1 MMSRARLVLLI
12 LLEAGPT
19 LPASA
24 TAGSGSPPLL
34 VPGHELRLSLDGD
47 EGRAVLLRLRAGDHG
62 AVRLVRQTAPVAL
75 VLVDPSGTE
84 RRRVIR
90 DPAETAD
97 SDCPLPARPDA
108 AWVAD
113 AAGTWTLRVLP
124 PAGVAPVEVALVA
137 ERRRPAS
144 EADRRAWEADLLDAR
159 VTGLLDD
166 GRAAEA
172 VEAARALVEAHERE
186 HRGDRVALASDLAY
200 LGRRFALIGACQA
213 GTWDAAETYVRRAL
227 LLRAAALP
235 ERDLCVAESRSLLA
249 SVLYARGSYEEG
261 ESLEKAALAAKTAA
275 GPAAA
280 PQRRAG
286 LRDVGLLLLKQ
297 GKYTEAEPFLRGV
310 LEAIDREPAADAG
323 ARARA
328 LQALGE
334 LLRAQDRYDEARAR
348 FQEAR
353 TELERAPAPDF
364 ARLADV
370 TSSLAGLYLDR
381 AEYGDAEREARR
393 FLDIL
398 DAHPDV
404 LTPERRVIGLNNL
417 GEIYRR
423 QGRLE
428 DAEAI
433 LADALA
439 AAREALC
446 PENPTLLF
454 FRNNLAMLY
463 ADRGERERAEALYRE
478 SLEATERALGPRHPS
493 VAQCLHDL
501 GGLLQTSGRA
511 AEAVPLVD
519 RALAIREEVFG
530 PDHPVTAST
539 RLARAR
545 ALLDAGNPPER
556 VLAEVQRARTAL
568 AASAVDPESE
578 VEAGVLEADLLR
590 RLGHRDESVAALERA
605 LLGIERLRP
614 RRGGGEGTRADF
626 LRRHL
631 GDYDRRIAWAVESGD
646 AAAAF
651 AWTERS
657 RARAFLDVLT
667 LGTGDVRRSVAPAE
681 RARLEARESEAAAE
695 LAEAQARATFERA
708 RADLSREDRRRRL
721 VDLDGRVDR
730 AARALRLA
738 QDDFRAHSPLW
749 RDAITAAGG
758 TVAAEEARHGVLLP
772 PGGWLLEYRI
782 GAEASWLFALPAD
795 GGSVEAIPLALDGDE
810 ARTLGVPPGPITT
823 AMLETILTGR
833 AKGGGV
839 PLLLRLASPP
849 SSVADDEEETV
860 SLLAVLR
867 RALIP
872 DRLWRRVRRAPD
884 VILVPD
890 GSLLMLPFEALVTR
904 GGRDWRAARL
914 WLDDGPVIRYAVS
927 ATSIVNLARR
937 PAVPATGPPPAPGRP
952 PAAASPW
959 VLSVSDPNY
968 AGRYPP
974 LPGTARES
982 SALRDAFRS
991 AGFPD
996 AVKVLAGDAASE
1008 PAVRAALPGMRYLH
1022 FATHGL
1028 VDPRRSDLLAG
1039 LALATPPGTP
1049 PGPEADGLF
1058 QLFEIDATRVD
1069 AELVVLSACDS
1080 GVGRRIEG
1088 EGVFS
1093 LARGFF
1099 AAGARRVVATLWP
1112 VSDTSSAD
1120 LVGELFRRMADD
1132 DAAAR
1137 DARPA
1142 VALRDAK
1149 RLLRSRPDT
1158 AAPFYWAPFT
1168 YSGLP

>member
-1 MMSRARLVLLI
+1 VYRLMGRAGLVVVLTLG
-12 LLEAGPT
+12 AG
-19 LPASA
+19 AA
-24 TAGSGSPPLL
+24 SGSPPLL
-34 VPGHELRLSLDGD
+34 VPGHELRLALAGD
-47 EGRAVLLRLRAGDHG
+47 EGRTALLRLRAGDRG
-62 AVRLVRQTAPVAL
+62 AVRLVRQSAPVAL

-84 RRRVIR
+84 RRRVVR
-90 DPAETAD
+90 DPAETGD
-97 SDCPLPARPDA
+97 SVCPRPSRPDL

-113 AAGTWTLRVLP
+113 AAGAWTLRVLP
-124 PAGVAPVEVALVA
+124 PAGVAPVEVVLVA
-137 ERRRPAS
+137 ERPHPAS
-144 EADRRAWEADLLDAR
+144 DANRRAWEADLLDAR
-159 VTGLLDD
+159 VTGLLDE
-166 GRAAEA
+166 GKAAEA
-172 VEAARALVEAHERE
+172 VEVARALVEARERE
-186 HRGDRVALASDLAY
+186 DRGDPIALASDLGY

-235 ERDLCVAESRSLLA
+235 ENNLCVAESRSLVA

-261 ESLEKAALAAKTAA
+261 EVLEKAALAAKTAA
-275 GPAAA
+275 GPAAE
-280 PQRRAG
+280 PQRRAS

-297 GKYTEAEPFLRGV
+297 GKYSEAEPYLRGV
-310 LEAIDREPAADAG
+310 LESVDRGPDSDAG
-323 ARARA
+323 ARAEA

-334 LLRAQDRYDEARAR
+334 LIRAQDRYDEALAR

-353 TELERAPAPDF
+353 TELGRAAAPDF
-364 ARLADV
+364 SLLADV
-370 TSSLAGLYLDR
+370 TSSLAGLHLDR
-381 AEYGDAEREARR
+381 AEFGDAEREARR
-393 FLDIL
+393 FLEIL
-398 DAHPDV
+398 DAHPDA
-404 LTPERRVIGLNNL
+404 LTPEQRVIGRNNL
-417 GEIYRR
+417 GEIYRH

-428 DAEAI
+428 DAEPI
-433 LADALA
+433 LADSLT

-463 ADRGERERAEALYRE
+463 AERGQGERAEALYRE
-478 SLEATERALGPRHPS
+478 SLDATERALGPRHPS

-501 GGLLQTSGRA
+501 GGFLRTAGRA
-511 AEAVPLVD
+511 SKAIPLFD

-545 ALLDAGNPPER
+545 TLLDAGDRPER
-556 VLAEVQRARTAL
+556 VLPEVERARAAF

-590 RLGHRDESVAALERA
+590 RLDHRDESVAALERA
-605 LLGIERLRP
+605 LVGIERLRP
-614 RRGGGEGTRADF
+614 RRGGGEATRADF

-651 AWTERS
+651 AWAERS

-667 LGTGDVRRSVAPAE
+667 LGTGDVRRSVIPAE
-681 RARLEARESEAAAE
+681 RARLEARESEAAAG
-695 LAEAQARATFERA
+695 LAEAQARAAFERA
-708 RADLSREDRRRRL
+708 RTDLSREERRRRL
-721 VDLDGRVDR
+721 ADLDGLVDT
-730 AARALRLA
+730 AARGLRLA

-758 TVAAEEARHGVLLP
+758 TVGVDEARHGVLLS

-795 GGSVEAIPLALDGDE
+795 GGSVEAIPLTLDSDE
-810 ARTLGVPPGPITT
+810 AGRMGVPPGPITT
-823 AMLETILTGR
+823 ATLETILAGG
-833 AKGGGV
+833 AKAGGV

-849 SSVADDEEETV
+849 SSIADDEAETV

-867 RALIP
+867 RALLP
-872 DRLWRRVRRAPD
+872 DPLWRRVRRAPE

-890 GSLLMLPFEALVTR
+890 GPLLMLPFEALVTR

-914 WLDDGPVIRYAVS
+914 WLDDGPVIRYAAS

-937 PAVPATGPPPAPGRP
+937 PAGPAPGPPRPPGGP

-959 VLSVSDPNY
+959 VLSVSDPDY
-968 AGRYPP
+968 GGRYPN

-982 SALRDAFRS
+982 AALREDFRT

-996 AVKVLAGDAASE
+996 AVQILSGAAASE
-1008 PAVRAALPGMRYLH
+1008 PAVRASLSGMRYLH

-1028 VDPRRSDLLAG
+1028 VDPKRSDLLAG
-1039 LALATPPGTP
+1039 LALATPPGP
-1049 PGPEADGLF
+1049 SPGPEADGLF
-1058 QLFEIDATRVD
+1058 QLFEIDATRID
-1069 AELVVLSACDS
+1069 ADLVVLSACDS
-1080 GVGRRIEG
+1080 GIGRRIEG

-1099 AAGARRVVATLWP
+1099 GAGARRVVATLWP
-1112 VSDTSSAD
+1112 VADNSSAD
-1120 LVGELFRRMADD
+1120 LVGELFRRLAD
-1132 DAAAR
+1132 DAAAAH

-1142 VALRDAK
+1142 VDLRDAK
-1149 RLLRSRPDT
+1149 RLLRSRPTT